1 MIQSEFLAY
10 AIVLGVFLIGWGAAE
25 FFKTKTK
32 TKNNGG
38 K

>member
-1 MIQSEFLAY
+1 MIHSEFLAY

-32 TKNNGG
+32 PTNGG